1 MLVTSEGAAPARD
14 CPDLIR
20 QGRITDALT
29 VLTAV
34 PAPSVAMLTST
45 LECRLARGEMGL
57 AMTLGKQLAAL
68 RGQSPADAAR
78 VDLVLGDLASA
89 IGRDGAAVAHYRAVG
104 ERVDDPVLLPWRAGA
119 ALGLMR
125 NGGRHEAAAL
135 AAEHLELARA
145 TGSAYAVAGAL
156 RTAAACLSVEQAA
169 RLREAHTLTLGR
181 FDRLAA
187 QVATDLAGLL
197 ALTAARDG
205 QATLAVALLRAAERY
220 ADAEDLWP
228 LHTRVRRLLERLGET
243 PHVPRTEMIARL
255 TRSELRVAR
264 LAGLGATNR
273 AIAEDVGVSV
283 KAVEWHLSHAYRKLG
298 IRGRGG
304 LAQALRLG

>member
-1 MLVTSEGAAPARD
+1 MLVTSEAATPARD

-20 QGRITDALT
+20 QGRITDALA
-29 VLTAV
+29 VLAAV
-34 PAPSVAMLTST
+34 PDPSVDTFAST
-45 LECRLARGEMGL
+45 LECRLARGEMDL
-57 AMTLGKQLAAL
+57 AMTLGKQLATM
-68 RGQSPADAAR
+68 RDQSPADAAR

-89 IGRDGAAVAHYRAVG
+89 TGRDDAAVAHYRAVG
-104 ERVDDPVLLPWRAGA
+104 EHADDPVALPWRAGA
-119 ALGLMR
+119 ALGLVR
-125 NGGRHEAAAL
+125 NGGRREAAAL

-145 TGSAYAVAGAL
+145 TGSTYAVAGAL
-156 RTAAACLSVEQAA
+156 RTAAACLVVDQSA
-169 RLREAHTLTLGR
+169 RLREAHTLASGR

-197 ALTAARDG
+197 ALAA
-205 QATLAVALLRAAERY
+205 AVEVEVVEAVALLRTAEAY

-243 PHVPRTEMIARL
+243 PHTPRAEVIARL
-255 TRSELRVAR
+255 TRSELRIAR

-273 AIAEDVGVSV
+273 GIAEDVGVTV
-283 KAVEWHLSHAYRKLG
+283 KAVEWHLSQAYRKLG

-304 LAQALRLG
+304 LAQVLRLS

>member
-1 MLVTSEGAAPARD
+1 MLVTAQAAAPAWDR
-14 CPDLIR
+14 PDLIR
-20 QGRITDALT
+20 RGRITDALT
-29 VLTAV
+29 ALTAV
-34 PAPSVAMLTST
+34 SDPSVDTLAST
-45 LECRLARGEMGL
+45 LECRLARGEMDL
-57 AMTLGKQLAAL
+57 AMALGTQLATM
-68 RGQSPADAAR
+68 RDQSPADAAR

-89 IGRDGAAVAHYRAVG
+89 IGRDDDAVAHYRAAG
-104 ERVDDPVLLPWRAGA
+104 ERIDDPVGVPWRCGA
-119 ALGLMR
+119 AVGLMR

-135 AAEHLELARA
+135 AGEQLALARA
-145 TGSAYAVAGAL
+145 SGSAYALTGAL
-156 RTAAACLSVEQAA
+156 RTAAACLAVDQSA
-169 RLREAHTLTLGR
+169 RLREAHALALGR

-197 ALTAARDG
+197 ALTSAGDVEIAE
-205 QATLAVALLRAAERY
+205 AIALLRTAEEY

-243 PHVPRTEMIARL
+243 PHTSRTEIIARL

-273 AIAEDVGVSV
+273 AIAADVGVTI

-298 IRGRGG
+298 IRGRAG
-304 LAQALRLG
+304 LAQVLRLG